1 MVADAWV
8 QSRIG
13 AGCGP
18 PDIRAPAAELG
29 AALVSEVVAGMHAV
43 PRALALLCDGVAVS
57 PALCT
62 RAERDGLVRAILDLA
77 CDDQRPP
84 VMRIGALRTARV
96 LTVDT
101 PMDAARP
108 EVPRANAS
116 ELVTRLW
123 SLAAAPAVARML
135 SCVAFN
141 DTTPR
146 GCAVVGGI
154 AAEAAA
160 FLQALLAGSAC
171 YGDAARDK
179 LRRGPHE
186 LPLAAVRGTEVG
198 AGHVRAGAR
207 IAVYVAR
214 SRTYATRASSFGDA
228 VVTLTLLGG
237 GFSFAVPCVRVDTA
251 SGSEGGIIV
260 YAPRVEVDKYRI
272 LRDSAALDAPTEM
285 EVAALVPSA
294 LPVPHPGLIAALQP
308 LRSLIARGLCSV
320 LAAAAPRSLS
330 KMIAALRAELCARA
344 ALAAR
349 RYLHS
354 IIAGEPA
361 VAQDLLRALL
371 ATSASTERQQKQ
383 ALVGL
388 PAMTVAAGVVEVD
401 TMERLLM
408 SKDAVRRSAP
418 ADAHREARQGAAA
431 REPARAGGERA
442 DSSAGRRR
450 GDTPLVTPD
459 VFRTAVVHIA
469 GSGTMCAMAGDT
481 HAKTTTIVA
490 AVKEASHGVTRSG
503 YAYAVDMLL
512 QLASVAAFDAICLS
526 SAATGAA
533 WMSALLSAARG
544 GMRDARARGVRAC
557 ACTQRRSRSNVNAAD
572 VRYTLQWQRRG
583 RALGCTGRCSGRH
596 RGRIRG

>member
-1 MVADAWV
+1 MQLGCTDVDGHALAMLVRKLPVTHPRYLVTLSVQLKSRQLQCILQYFGGEVITVQAGSALLGGAWAVVDVTVSHGWLVLRVNGASSSPARRLWDEAEAPPAPAILERPSFHLHGPAFWKVAAPVVVADAWV

-77 CDDQRPP
+77 CDDRRPP

-179 LRRGPHE
+179 LRRGLHE
-186 LPLAAVRGTEVG
+186 LPLAAVWGTEVG

-214 SRTYATRASSFGDA
+214 SRT
-228 VVTLTLLGG
+228 
-237 GFSFAVPCVRVDTA
+237 
-251 SGSEGGIIV
+251 
-260 YAPRVEVDKYRI
+260 
-272 LRDSAALDAPTEM
+272 
-285 EVAALVPSA
+285 
-294 LPVPHPGLIAALQP
+294 
-308 LRSLIARGLCSV
+308 
-320 LAAAAPRSLS
+320 
-330 KMIAALRAELCARA
+330 
-344 ALAAR
+344 
-349 RYLHS
+349 
-354 IIAGEPA
+354 
-361 VAQDLLRALL
+361 
-371 ATSASTERQQKQ
+371 
-383 ALVGL
+383 
-388 PAMTVAAGVVEVD
+388 
-401 TMERLLM
+401 
-408 SKDAVRRSAP
+408 
-418 ADAHREARQGAAA
+418 
-431 REPARAGGERA
+431 
-442 DSSAGRRR
+442 
-450 GDTPLVTPD
+450 
-459 VFRTAVVHIA
+459 
-469 GSGTMCAMAGDT
+469 
-481 HAKTTTIVA
+481 
-490 AVKEASHGVTRSG
+490 
-503 YAYAVDMLL
+503 
-512 QLASVAAFDAICLS
+512 
-526 SAATGAA
+526 
-533 WMSALLSAARG
+533 
-544 GMRDARARGVRAC
+544 
-557 ACTQRRSRSNVNAAD
+557 
-572 VRYTLQWQRRG
+572 
-583 RALGCTGRCSGRH
+583 
-596 RGRIRG
+596 